1 MSKQDYY
8 DVLGVQ
14 RGVSEKELKSAYR
27 KLALKYHPDQ
37 NAGDKS
43 AEKKFKEVGEA
54 YAILSDPEKRSA
66 YDQMGHAAFQ
76 QGGSGG
82 NPFRQG
88 ASSDIFEDLF
98 SQVFGQNNP
107 FHGGRRGPVR
117 GDDVRYDMTITLEEA
132 FAGKPANIK
141 VPGMA
146 SCSNCNG
153 SGTKPGTNP
162 QRCTNCGGSGR
173 VRQTQGIFQV
183 EHTCGRCQGRGE
195 IISNPCK
202 ICHGH
207 GQVRKTRDIS
217 VNIPAG
223 VDNEMRVRLPG
234 EGEPGPNSGPRGDLY
249 IFVKV
254 ERHELFER
262 DGPNLY
268 CSTYVPMT
276 TAALGG
282 KISVPTIDGGKVQVT
297 VPEGADSGRKLRL
310 RGKGMPALRSDG
322 GSRGTGDLLVELKVE
337 TPKNLSLKQKKLLQ
351 ELEEGTKPQF
361 RTGGKSKND
370 KKTGQE
376 NSSEETKSDFD
387 PKMYELSRKFQ
398 ETAKKFWKNFKR
410 KNS

>member
-14 RGVSEKELKSAYR
+14 RGVSDKELKSAYR

-37 NAGDKS
+37 NAGDKT

-66 YDQMGHAAFQ
+66 YDQMGHAAFEQ
-76 QGGSGG
+76 GG

-107 FHGGRRGPVR
+107 FHGGRRGPAR
-117 GDDVRYDMTITLEEA
+117 GDDVRYDETITLEEA
-132 FAGKPANIK
+132 FAGKSTKIK
-141 VPGMA
+141 VPGRA
-146 SCSNCNG
+146 PCSNCKG
-153 SGTKPGTNP
+153 LGAKPGTTP
-162 QRCTNCGGSGR
+162 QRCNNCGGAGR

-183 EHTCGRCQGRGE
+183 EHTCGRCQGRGQV
-195 IISNPCK
+195 IPNPCNV
-202 ICHGH
+202 CHGH

-234 EGEPGPNSGPRGDLY
+234 EGEPGPNGGPRGDLY

-310 RGKGMPALRSDG
+310 RGKGMPALRTDG
-322 GSRGTGDLLVELKVE
+322 SSRGTGDLLVELKVE
-337 TPKNLSLKQKKLLQ
+337 TPKNLSSQQKKVLQ
-351 ELEEGTKPQF
+351 ELEDGSKPQF
-361 RTGGKSKND
+361 RTGNKSKTA
-370 KKTGQE
+370 KKVSVGDDA
-376 NSSEETKSDFD
+376 KSDFD

-398 ETAKKFWKNFKR
+398 ETAKKFWEKFKR
-410 KNS
+410 KSS

>member
-37 NAGDKS
+37 NAGDKT
-43 AEKKFKEVGEA
+43 AEQKFKEVGEA

-66 YDQMGHAAFQ
+66 YDQMGHSAFE
-76 QGGSGG
+76 QGGFGG

-132 FAGKPANIK
+132 YSGKPTKIK
-141 VPGMA
+141 VPGTA
-146 SCSNCNG
+146 ACSNCNG
-153 SGTKPGTNP
+153 TGAKPGTSP
-162 QRCTNCGGSGR
+162 QRCSRCGGTGR
-173 VRQTQGIFQV
+173 FRQTQGIFQI
-183 EHTCGRCQGRGE
+183 EQPCGVCHGRGQR
-195 IISNPCK
+195 ITSPCNV
-202 ICHGH
+202 CHGQ
-207 GQVRKTRDIS
+207 GQVRMNRDIS

-223 VDNEMRVRLPG
+223 VDNEMRVRLAN
-234 EGEPGPNSGPRGDLY
+234 EGEPGPNGGPRGDLY

-282 KISVPTIDGGKVQVT
+282 KISVPTIDGGKVQVS

-337 TPKNLSLKQKKLLQ
+337 TPKNLSSKQKKILE

-361 RTGGKSKND
+361 RTGNKSKTGKHKGSDGKSD
-370 KKTGQE
+370 E
-376 NSSEETKSDFD
+376 VKSDFD

-398 ETAKKFWKNFKR
+398 ETAKKFWEKFKGKNA
-410 KNS
+410 

>member
-14 RGVSEKELKSAYR
+14 RDVSDKELKSAYR

-37 NAGDKS
+37 NSGDKK

-66 YDQMGHAAFQ
+66 YDQMGHSAFE

-88 ASSDIFEDLF
+88 ANSDIFEDLF
-98 SQVFGQNNP
+98 SQVFGQ
-107 FHGGRRGPVR
+107 HGGRRGPAR
-117 GDDVRYDMTITLEEA
+117 GEDVRYDMTITLEEA
-132 FAGKPANIK
+132 FSGKPTNIK
-141 VPGMA
+141 VPGTA
-146 SCSNCNG
+146 SCSNCGG
-153 SGTKPGTNP
+153 SGSKPGTSP
-162 QRCTNCGGSGR
+162 QRCKHCGGNGR
-173 VRQTQGIFQV
+173 IRQTQGIFQV
-183 EHTCGRCQGRGE
+183 EHPCGRCQGRGQV
-195 IISNPCK
+195 ITNPCNN
-202 ICHGH
+202 CHGH
-207 GQVRKTRDIS
+207 GQVRKTRDVS

-223 VDNEMRVRLPG
+223 VDNEMRVRLAG
-234 EGEPGPNSGPRGDLY
+234 EGEPGPNGGPSGDLY

-254 ERHELFER
+254 ERHELFDR

-310 RGKGMPALRSDG
+310 RGKGMPALRTDG
-322 GSRGTGDLLVELKVE
+322 RSRGIGDLLVEVKVE
-337 TPKNLSLKQKKLLQ
+337 TPKNLSLRQKKLLE
-351 ELEEGTKPQF
+351 ELQDGTKPQF
-361 RTGGKSKND
+361 RTGSKAKSD
-370 KKTGQE
+370 KKIG
-376 NSSEETKSDFD
+376 SKEETKSDFD

-398 ETAKKFWKNFKR
+398 ETAKKFWEKFKG